1 MNLRLQNPFRGSKE
15 PGPLALRLVR
25 FLFTAMALAFL
36 AVSARIFRYMLQRH
50 AGVADAQ
57 ELPERPRRIA
67 VWMCH
72 ATTAFLI
79 LGLILLLVGQLH
91 AVWALLLA
99 SVLWFLAGRYLGR
112 TAWGLT
118 NAFHE
123 ERRGRLSEVVRRA
136 LQVLRH
142 GTP

>member
-1 MNLRLQNPFRGSKE
+1 MNLRLHNPFRGSKE
-15 PGPLALRLVR
+15 PGPLALRLIR

-36 AVSARIFRYMLQRH
+36 AVSARIFRHMLQRH
-50 AGVADAQ
+50 AGLADAQ
-57 ELPERPRRIA
+57 DLPERPRRVA
-67 VWMCH
+67 AWLCH

-79 LGLILLLVGQLH
+79 LGLIFLLAGRLH
-91 AVWALLLA
+91 ALWAL
-99 SVLWFLAGRYLGR
+99 FLAGCFWLFAARYLGR

-123 ERRGRLSEVVRRA
+123 EWQGLLSEVVRRA